1 MAEETT
7 QKLKKKKAL
16 IPNLNDYQLKTTNVF
31 LHKKLQKLTIFTL
44 NCQVSYLEVGVIL
57 LLIKSDPCPLA

>member
-16 IPNLNDYQLKTTNVF
+16 IPNLNDYQLKTANVF